1 MPINPLDKL
10 GSKPSGWIVAIQGPV
25 VDVKFSSPSDVP
37 NIFSVITTHTVDKE
51 EVILEVAEHLPG
63 NVARCIAIH
72 STINIQRNQ
81 TAYVTGNSIQIP
93 SGDALYGRIINVM
106 GRPIDQKGEIQT
118 FETLPIRK
126 KEMGSQ
132 VKMDR
137 DHRKSFEVMETGI
150 KVIDLLF
157 PLVKG
162 SKTGIL
168 GGAALGKSLLT
179 LEIIQHI
186 VKKYQGSCVFVGVG
200 ERIREGNELYYELLK
215 HEVLSKTMM
224 VFGQMNEP
232 PGARFGVAMTGITMA
247 EMIQRKNQDV
257 LLFVDNIFRFVQAGA
272 EISTLLGRVPSETG
286 YQPTLISEASEFHER
301 IRSSQ
306 ETGGSITSVEAVY
319 VPADDLTDPA
329 VVAIFSFLD
338 SILVLSRERIQLG
351 LYPAVDP
358 LLSSCANLDI
368 DIVGKRHFEIA
379 EEVIKISQRYEELR
393 RIVLVIGIDEL
404 SSADRTLYERARKLQ
419 NFLTQPF
426 FVAEAYTGK
435 KGEYVTLE
443 ATLEGC
449 ERIISGKV
457 DHKQEQEFYL
467 VGALP

>member
-1 MPINPLDKL
+1 V
-10 GSKPSGWIVAIQGPV
+10 GS
-25 VDVKFSSPSDVP
+25 
-37 NIFSVITTHTVDKE
+37 
-51 EVILEVAEHLPG
+51 
-63 NVARCIAIH
+63 
-72 STINIQRNQ
+72 
-81 TAYVTGNSIQIP
+81 SIQIP
-93 SGDALYGRIINVM
+93 AGDMLYGRIINM
-106 GRPIDQKGEIQT
+106 LGEPIDQKGEIKSVEK
-118 FETLPIRK
+118 FPIRR

-132 VKMDR
+132 TKIKQAK
-137 DHRKSFEVMETGI
+137 KSTFEVMETGI
-150 KVIDLLF
+150 KIIDLLF
-157 PLVKG
+157 PVVKG

-168 GGAALGKSLLT
+168 GGAALGKSILT

-186 VKKYQGSCVFVGVG
+186 VKKYQGSCVFTGVG
-200 ERIREGNELYYELLK
+200 ERIREGNELYFELLK
-215 HEVLSKTMM
+215 HDVLSKTMM

-247 EMIQRKNQDV
+247 ESIQRKNQDV

-301 IRSSQ
+301 IRSN
-306 ETGGSITSVEAVY
+306 EDGGGSITSVEAVY

-338 SILVLSRERIQLG
+338 SIMVLSRERIQLG
-351 LYPAVDP
+351 LYPAIDP

-368 DIVGKRHFEIA
+368 DIVGRRHFDIA
-379 EEVIKISQRYEELR
+379 QETIRVFQRYEELR

-404 SSADRTLYERARKLQ
+404 SAGDRIIYERARKLQ

-435 KGEYVTLE
+435 KGQYVGTE
-443 ATLEGC
+443 DTIRDCQGIIEGRYDQKP
-449 ERIISGKV
+449 EG
-457 DHKQEQEFYL
+457 EFYL
-467 VGALP
+467 IGALA